1 MHAITAIEPVPAERE
16 GALDGFG
23 ARCTC
28 GSLITASLNVI
39 ARQWGDQ
46 HVKYYNAKEGSC

>member
-46 HVKYYNAKEGSC
+46 HVKYYNEKEAS